1 MDWGSFFLGV
11 AAVLVLQFLVVAF
24 LVATAPDY
32 SEARRWEE

>member
-11 AAVLVLQFLVVAF
+11 AAVMVLEFLGIAF

-32 SEARRWEE
+32 SDDRRWER